1 MLVLVYTCQNVTLL
15 EITCHGSY
23 IHWRHYTHTCIRY
36 LRFSLNLRLH
46 HSVTFSNK
54 EGSGESA
61 RASRRLV
68 RAFVSRIPDKF
79 NDFISW
85 FIILMEII
93 MYVSMPFL
101 YDLICFYKRKL

>member
-1 MLVLVYTCQNVTLL
+1 MLVLVYTCQSATLL

-36 LRFSLNLRLH
+36 LRFSLNLRPYH
-46 HSVTFSNK
+46 TCSVTFSNN

-68 RAFVSRIPDKF
+68 RAFVSHIPNKF
-79 NDFISW
+79 NNFMSW

-101 YDLICFYKRKL
+101 YDLIGFCK